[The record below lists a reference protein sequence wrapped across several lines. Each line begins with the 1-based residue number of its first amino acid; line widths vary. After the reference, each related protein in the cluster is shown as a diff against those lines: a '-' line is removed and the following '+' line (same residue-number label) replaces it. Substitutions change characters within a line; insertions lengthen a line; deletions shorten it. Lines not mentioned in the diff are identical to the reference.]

1 MVYPTAKDREMR
13 THAYVPSGHG
23 TIYLYHGCVLNVVFM
38 GSELQGLLFICVT
51 KQPEADSF
59 KCSHSN
65 CEYCLAALTVVS
77 WYCVLEMWYL
87 WYRCSK

>member
-1 MVYPTAKDREMR
+1 MHMSLRGVALFTFTMD
-13 THAYVPSGHG
+13 V
-23 TIYLYHGCVLNVVFM
+23 LYVVFM